1 MPGNTPIGLLPTGL
15 ARGTTPAPGGSNS
28 EAPETEVST
37 PPSTPPG
44 ATGQNGRASA
54 PPLSSASD
62 LSSAP
67 HQSMVPPGRTESVP
81 APAGSV
87 PAPAGS
93 VPAPAGS
100 VPAPA
105 DTAPGARRGKPA
117 ARRRNRTWF
126 RIISPLVVLLGWQ
139 LVSMSGLISQQKL
152 PPPSTVLHTAIT
164 LITTSN
170 AAYGTLQGAMLVSLE
185 RVAIGFAVGG
195 AAGLVLGVVAGL
207 SRLGENSVDPL
218 MQMLRTLPLFGLIPV
233 FIVWF
238 GIGQL
243 PKILLI
249 ALGAAIPLYLN
260 TFSGIRNVDAKLA
273 EAGQSLGLR
282 RGETIRHII
291 LPGALPQI
299 LVGLR
304 QSLGIAWLA
313 LVVAEQINANAGL
326 GYIINQ
332 GQAFLNN
339 SVIFVALLV
348 YCVLGLLTDALV
360 RLMERRALA
369 WRHGLLDH

>member
-1 MPGNTPIGLLPTGL
+1 MPGNTPTGLIPTGL
-15 ARGTTPAPGGSNS
+15 APGTTRTPGGSNG
-28 EAPETEVST
+28 EAPGTEVST
-37 PPSTPPG
+37 TPG
-44 ATGQNGRASA
+44 AAGQNGRASA
-54 PPLSSASD
+54 PY

-67 HQSMVPPGRTESVP
+67 HQSLAPPGRAGP
-81 APAGSV
+81 ARGPAEPLPG
-87 PAPAGS
+87 
-93 VPAPAGS
+93 
-100 VPAPA
+100 PA
-105 DTAPGARRGKPA
+105 DTAAGARRGKPA

-126 RIISPLVVLLGWQ
+126 RIISPLVVLVAWQ
-139 LVSMSGLISQQKL
+139 LVSVSGLISQQKL
-152 PPPSTVLHTAIT
+152 PPPSSVLHTAIT

-185 RVAIGFAVGG
+185 RVAIGFLVGG

-260 TFSGIRNVDAKLA
+260 TFSGIRNVDGKLA

>member
-1 MPGNTPIGLLPTGL
+1 MPANTPTGLLPTGL
-15 ARGTTPAPGGSNS
+15 ARGTAP
-28 EAPETEVST
+28 
-37 PPSTPPG
+37 
-44 ATGQNGRASA
+44 ATGQSGGNPPGTEVATAPRPATPDGRAA
-54 PPLSSASD
+54 LS
-62 LSSAP
+62 
-67 HQSMVPPGRTESVP
+67 VI
-81 APAGSV
+81 PAGLERAS
-87 PAPAGS
+87 P
-93 VPAPAGS
+93 
-100 VPAPA
+100 
-105 DTAPGARRGKPA
+105 DDARGTPRGKPA
-117 ARRRNRTWF
+117 ARRRRRAWF
-126 RIISPLVVLLGWQ
+126 RIISPLAVLIGWQ

-152 PPPSTVLHTAIT
+152 PPPSTVFHTAVI

-249 ALGAAIPLYLN
+249 ALGASIPLYLN

-360 RLMERRALA
+360 RLLERRALA

>member
-1 MPGNTPIGLLPTGL
+1 MPGNTPTGLVPTGL

-28 EAPETEVST
+28 EAPGTEVST
-37 PPSTPPG
+37 TPG
-44 ATGQNGRASA
+44 AAGRNGRASA
-54 PPLSSASD
+54 PHLSG
-62 LSSAP
+62 AP
-67 HQSMVPPGRTESVP
+67 HQSLAAPGRVESARDPAESVP
-81 APAGSV
+81 GPAG
-87 PAPAGS
+87 
-93 VPAPAGS
+93 
-100 VPAPA
+100 
-105 DTAPGARRGKPA
+105 TAPGARRGKPA

-126 RIISPLVVLLGWQ
+126 RIISPLVVLVAWQ

-260 TFSGIRNVDAKLA
+260 TFSGIRNVDSKLA
-273 EAGQSLGLR
+273 EAGQSLGLHR
-282 RGETIRHII
+282 SETIRHII

>member
-1 MPGNTPIGLLPTGL
+1 MPGNTPTGLVPSGL
-15 ARGTTPAPGGSNS
+15 ARGRTPAPEGSNS
-28 EAPETEVST
+28 EAPGTEADAT
-37 PPSTPPG
+37 PG
-44 ATGQNGRASA
+44 AAGQNGRASA
-54 PPLSSASD
+54 PHPSVVQAARPR
-62 LSSAP
+62 AP
-67 HQSMVPPGRTESVP
+67 RPGTTPPGREESVP
-81 APAGSV
+81 G
-87 PAPAGS
+87 
-93 VPAPAGS
+93 
-100 VPAPA
+100 PA
-105 DTAPGARRGKPA
+105 DSAPGARSGKPA
-117 ARRRNRTWF
+117 PRRRNRTWF
-126 RIISPLVVLLGWQ
+126 RIISPLVVLAVWQ

-152 PPPSTVLHTAIT
+152 PPPSSVLHTALT

-195 AAGLVLGVVAGL
+195 AAGLALGMIAGL

-282 RGETIRHII
+282 RSETIRHII

>member
-1 MPGNTPIGLLPTGL
+1 MPGNTPTGLLPTGL
-15 ARGTTPAPGGSNS
+15 GRGTTPAPGGSNS
-28 EAPETEVST
+28 EAPGTEVST
-37 PPSTPPG
+37 TPG
-44 ATGQNGRASA
+44 AAGQNGQASPPHLNGA
-54 PPLSSASD
+54 PRQSA
-62 LSSAP
+62 
-67 HQSMVPPGRTESVP
+67 VPPGPAETVP
-81 APAGSV
+81 G
-87 PAPAGS
+87 
-93 VPAPAGS
+93 
-100 VPAPA
+100 PA
-105 DTAPGARRGKPA
+105 DTAPGARRGRPA
-117 ARRRNRTWF
+117 TRRRNRTWF
-126 RIISPLVVLLGWQ
+126 RIISPLVVLVGWQ

-152 PPPSTVLHTAIT
+152 PPPSSVLHTAIT
-164 LITTSN
+164 LITTNN

-282 RGETIRHII
+282 RSETIRHII

>member
-1 MPGNTPIGLLPTGL
+1 MPGNPPTGLLPTGL
-15 ARGTTPAPGGSNS
+15 ARDTTPASGPGA
-28 EAPETEVST
+28 APASG
-37 PPSTPPG
+37 PG
-44 ATGQNGRASA
+44 ATDASGTGMSTAPVPGVQDGRAA
-54 PPLSSASD
+54 
-62 LSSAP
+62 AP
-67 HQSMVPPGRTESVP
+67 HLSVVP
-81 APAGSV
+81 ADLGGSV
-87 PAPAGS
+87 PDGVQGA
-93 VPAPAGS
+93 
-100 VPAPA
+100 
-105 DTAPGARRGKPA
+105 APGPRGKPA
-117 ARRRNRTWF
+117 ARRRNRIWF
-126 RIISPLVVLLGWQ
+126 RIISPLVVLVGWQ

-152 PPPSTVLHTAIT
+152 PPPSTVFHTAVT

-185 RVAIGFAVGG
+185 RVAIGYAVGG
-195 AAGLVLGVVAGL
+195 AVGLVLGVVAGL

-249 ALGAAIPLYLN
+249 ALGASIPLYLN

-282 RGETIRHII
+282 RGETIWHII

-369 WRHGLLDH
+369 WRQGLLDH

>member
-1 MPGNTPIGLLPTGL
+1 MPGNTPTGLVPSGL
-15 ARGTTPAPGGSNS
+15 ARDRTPAPEGSNS
-28 EAPETEVST
+28 EAPGTEAGT
-37 PPSTPPG
+37 TPG
-44 ATGQNGRASA
+44 AAGQNGRASA
-54 PPLSSASD
+54 PHPSVVQAGRP
-62 LSSAP
+62 SAP
-67 HQSMVPPGRTESVP
+67 RQSTAPPGQAESVP
-81 APAGSV
+81 GPADSAPA
-87 PAPAGS
+87 
-93 VPAPAGS
+93 
-100 VPAPA
+100 
-105 DTAPGARRGKPA
+105 ARSGKPA
-117 ARRRNRTWF
+117 PRRRNRTWF
-126 RIISPLVVLLGWQ
+126 RVISPLVVLAVWQ

-152 PPPSTVLHTAIT
+152 PPPSSVLHTAIT

-185 RVAIGFAVGG
+185 RVAIGFAFGG
-195 AAGLVLGVVAGL
+195 AAGLALGMIAGL

-282 RGETIRHII
+282 RSETIRHII